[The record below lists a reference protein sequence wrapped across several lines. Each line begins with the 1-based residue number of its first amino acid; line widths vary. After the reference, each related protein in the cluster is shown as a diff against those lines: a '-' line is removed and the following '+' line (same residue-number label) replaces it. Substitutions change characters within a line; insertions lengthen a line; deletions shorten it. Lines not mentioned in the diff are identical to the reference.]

1 MLSEL
6 DRILDE
12 TRKDKGIDR
21 EVLVNALETALVKA
35 ALNKYG
41 HSLDIEAQYNEE
53 LGEIEL
59 FQYKTVAETVT
70 DITREISIP
79 EAGLIV
85 PDAEVGEEIGVKM
98 DIKQFGRIAA
108 QTARQVIT
116 QNIREAERENIYSEY
131 KDKKGELVTGYVHRF
146 EKGNIIIM
154 LGRYEAL
161 MPVSE
166 QIPGEMFSLRD
177 RIKGYVLDVKKN
189 TKGSQIIVSRTHPG
203 FLMKLFELEV
213 PEISESIVKI
223 HNVVREPGFRAKIA
237 VESTD
242 SRVDPVGACVGNRG
256 SRVQNIVHELHGEK
270 IDIIPWTDDQTRYVC
285 VALAPAEVTEMIV
298 DEDSRTMEI
307 IVEDSQL
314 SLAIG
319 KKGQNVRL
327 AAKLTGWKIDIRS
340 KTKYQE
346 RSKQF
351 KAALMRVEGID
362 ALEAE
367 ALYNADLVSIELVAL
382 ADSNDLQEVLGVSN
396 EQVQIIIH
404 SAQKLLEAGVTVDSV
419 AAEDAAAAA
428 AVEEA
433 AAEEDAVAEDAA
445 EEDAVAEDAAEEDA
459 VAEDAAEEDAVA
471 EDVAEED
478 AVAEDASKDDEAA
491 EPEDRKPAGETN

>member
-41 HSLDIEAQYNEE
+41 HSLDIEAHYNEE

-59 FQYKTVAETVT
+59 FQYKTVAENVV

-79 EAGLIV
+79 DARVIL

-98 DIKQFGRIAA
+98 DVKQFGRIAA

-116 QNIREAERENIYSEY
+116 QNIREAERENIYGEY
-131 KDKKGELVTGYVHRF
+131 KDKKGELVSGYVHRF

-189 TKGSQIIVSRTHPG
+189 TKGSQIVVSRTHPG

-213 PEISESIVKI
+213 PEISEGIVKI

-285 VALAPAEVTEMIV
+285 VALAPAEVTELIV
-298 DEDSRTMEI
+298 DEENRTMEI

-340 KTKYQE
+340 KTKYME
-346 RSKQF
+346 RSQQF
-351 KAALMRVEGID
+351 KDKLLKIDGID
-362 ALEAE
+362 ARAAE
-367 ALYNADLVSIELVAL
+367 ALYNADLVSIESVAL
-382 ADSNDLQEVLGVSN
+382 ADCEDLQEVLGVDN

-404 SAQKLLEAGVTVDSV
+404 SAQKLLEAGVDDES
-419 AAEDAAAAA
+419 AGD
-428 AVEEA
+428 
-433 AAEEDAVAEDAA
+433 
-445 EEDAVAEDAAEEDA
+445 
-459 VAEDAAEEDAVA
+459 
-471 EDVAEED
+471 
-478 AVAEDASKDDEAA
+478 DASTGDFESAAGDAPASDDTLAGDDA
-491 EPEDRKPAGETN
+491 DVEPQ

>member
-41 HSLDIEAQYNEE
+41 HSLDIEAHYNEE

-59 FQYKTVAETVT
+59 FQYKTVAENVV

-79 EAGLIV
+79 DARVIL

-98 DIKQFGRIAA
+98 DVKQFGRIAA

-116 QNIREAERENIYSEY
+116 QNIREAERENIYGEY
-131 KDKKGELVTGYVHRF
+131 KDKKGELVSGYVHRF

-189 TKGSQIIVSRTHPG
+189 TKGSQIVVSRTHPG

-213 PEISESIVKI
+213 PEISEGIVKI

-270 IDIIPWTDDQTRYVC
+270 IDIIPWTEDQTRYVC
-285 VALAPAEVTEMIV
+285 VALAPAEVTELIV
-298 DEDSRTMEI
+298 DEENRTMEI

-340 KTKYQE
+340 KTKYLE
-346 RSKQF
+346 RSQQF
-351 KAALMRVEGID
+351 KDKLLKIEGID
-362 ALEAE
+362 ARAAE
-367 ALYNADLVSIELVAL
+367 ALYNADLVSIESVAL
-382 ADSNDLQEVLGVSN
+382 ADCEDLQEVLGVDN

-404 SAQKLLEAGVTVDSV
+404 SAQKLLEAGVDDEP
-419 AAEDAAAAA
+419 AGD
-428 AVEEA
+428 
-433 AAEEDAVAEDAA
+433 
-445 EEDAVAEDAAEEDA
+445 
-459 VAEDAAEEDAVA
+459 
-471 EDVAEED
+471 
-478 AVAEDASKDDEAA
+478 DASTGDVEPAAGDAPASDDT
-491 EPEDRKPAGETN
+491 PAGDDADVEPK

>member
-41 HSLDIEAQYNEE
+41 HSLDIEAHYNEE

-59 FQYKTVAETVT
+59 FQYKTVAENVV

-79 EAGLIV
+79 DARVIL

-98 DIKQFGRIAA
+98 DVKQFGRIAA

-116 QNIREAERENIYSEY
+116 QNIREAERENIYGEY
-131 KDKKGELVTGYVHRF
+131 KDKKGELVSGYVHRF

-189 TKGSQIIVSRTHPG
+189 TKGSQIVVSRTHPG

-213 PEISESIVKI
+213 PEISEGIVKI

-270 IDIIPWTDDQTRYVC
+270 IDIIPWTEDQTRYVC
-285 VALAPAEVTEMIV
+285 VALAPAEVTELIV
-298 DEDSRTMEI
+298 DEENRTMEI

-340 KTKYQE
+340 KTKYLE
-346 RSKQF
+346 RSQQF
-351 KAALMRVEGID
+351 KDKLLKIDGID
-362 ALEAE
+362 ARAAE
-367 ALYNADLVSIELVAL
+367 ALYNADLVSIESVAL
-382 ADSNDLQEVLGVSN
+382 ADCEDLQEVLGVDN

-404 SAQKLLEAGVTVDSV
+404 SAQKLLEAGVDDEP
-419 AAEDAAAAA
+419 AGD
-428 AVEEA
+428 
-433 AAEEDAVAEDAA
+433 
-445 EEDAVAEDAAEEDA
+445 
-459 VAEDAAEEDAVA
+459 
-471 EDVAEED
+471 
-478 AVAEDASKDDEAA
+478 DASTGDVEPAAGDAPASDDT
-491 EPEDRKPAGETN
+491 PAGDDADVEPK

>member
-21 EVLVNALETALVKA
+21 EVLINALETALVKA

-41 HSLDIEAQYNEE
+41 HSLDIEAHYNEE

-59 FQYKTVAETVT
+59 FQYKTVAENVV

-79 EAGLIV
+79 DARVIL

-98 DIKQFGRIAA
+98 DVKQFGRIAA

-116 QNIREAERENIYSEY
+116 QNIREAERENIYGEY
-131 KDKKGELVTGYVHRF
+131 KDKKGELVSGYVHRF
-146 EKGNIIIM
+146 EKGNIIVM

-189 TKGSQIIVSRTHPG
+189 TKGSQIVVSRTHPG

-213 PEISESIVKI
+213 PEISEGIVKI

-270 IDIIPWTDDQTRYVC
+270 IDIIPWTEDQTRYVC
-285 VALAPAEVTEMIV
+285 VALAPAEVTELIV
-298 DEDSRTMEI
+298 DEENRTMEI

-340 KTKYQE
+340 KTKYLE
-346 RSKQF
+346 RSQQF
-351 KAALMRVEGID
+351 KDKLLKIDGID
-362 ALEAE
+362 ARAAE
-367 ALYNADLVSIELVAL
+367 ALYNADLVSIESVAL
-382 ADSNDLQEVLGVSN
+382 ADCEDLQEVLGVDN

-404 SAQKLLEAGVTVDSV
+404 SAQKLLEAGV
-419 AAEDAAAAA
+419 
-428 AVEEA
+428 
-433 AAEEDAVAEDAA
+433 
-445 EEDAVAEDAAEEDA
+445 
-459 VAEDAAEEDAVA
+459 
-471 EDVAEED
+471 
-478 AVAEDASKDDEAA
+478 DDE
-491 EPEDRKPAGETN
+491 PAGDVGSAGDVEPAAGDAPASDETPAGDDADVEPQ

>member
-6 DRILDE
+6 DRILEE
-12 TRKDKGIDR
+12 TRKEKGIDR
-21 EVLVNALETALVKA
+21 EVLINALETALVKA

-41 HSLDIEAQYNEE
+41 HSLDIEAHYNAD

-59 FQYKTVAETVT
+59 FQYKTVAETVV
-70 DITREISIP
+70 DITREISIVG
-79 EAGLIV
+79 ANIIV
-85 PDAEVGEEIGVKM
+85 PDAEIGEEIGVKM
-98 DIKQFGRIAA
+98 DVKQFGRIAA

-116 QNIREAERENIYSEY
+116 QNIREAERDNIYSEY

-177 RIKGYVLDVKKN
+177 RIKGYVLDVKRN

-213 PEISESIVKI
+213 PEIAESIVRI

-237 VESTD
+237 VESMD

-270 IDIIPWTDDQTRYVC
+270 IDIIPWTDDPNRFVC
-285 VALAPAEVTEMIV
+285 VALAPAEVSELIV

-340 KTKYQE
+340 KTKYLE
-346 RSKQF
+346 RSNQF
-351 KAALMRVEGID
+351 KAALMKID
-362 ALEAE
+362 SIDSLEAD
-367 ALYNADLVSIELVAL
+367 ALYNADLVTIEAVAL
-382 ADSNDLQEVLGVSN
+382 VDSADLQEVLGFSN

-404 SAQKLLEAGVTVDSV
+404 SAQKLLEAGVDVDSV
-419 AAEDAAAAA
+419 AAEAA
-428 AVEEA
+428 AVEAAAVEA
-433 AAEEDAVAEDAA
+433 AAAEAAAA
-445 EEDAVAEDAAEEDA
+445 EADEAAGDDAP
-459 VAEDAAEEDAVA
+459 
-471 EDVAEED
+471 VAEE
-478 AVAEDASKDDEAA
+478 APAEDDAPVSEDAPEVDGENA
-491 EPEDRKPAGETN
+491 EPEGQKPAGGTE

>member
-79 EAGLIV
+79 DAGLIV

-177 RIKGYVLDVKKN
+177 RIKVMCWMLRKTPRGRRL
-189 TKGSQIIVSRTHPG
+189 S
-203 FLMKLFELEV
+203 F
-213 PEISESIVKI
+213 PE
-223 HNVVREPGFRAKIA
+223 H
-237 VESTD
+237 T
-242 SRVDPVGACVGNRG
+242 PV
-256 SRVQNIVHELHGEK
+256 
-270 IDIIPWTDDQTRYVC
+270 
-285 VALAPAEVTEMIV
+285 
-298 DEDSRTMEI
+298 
-307 IVEDSQL
+307 
-314 SLAIG
+314 
-319 KKGQNVRL
+319 
-327 AAKLTGWKIDIRS
+327 
-340 KTKYQE
+340 
-346 RSKQF
+346 F
-351 KAALMRVEGID
+351 
-362 ALEAE
+362 
-367 ALYNADLVSIELVAL
+367 
-382 ADSNDLQEVLGVSN
+382 
-396 EQVQIIIH
+396 
-404 SAQKLLEAGVTVDSV
+404 
-419 AAEDAAAAA
+419 
-428 AVEEA
+428 
-433 AAEEDAVAEDAA
+433 
-445 EEDAVAEDAAEEDA
+445 
-459 VAEDAAEEDAVA
+459 
-471 EDVAEED
+471 
-478 AVAEDASKDDEAA
+478 
-491 EPEDRKPAGETN
+491 

>member
-41 HSLDIEAQYNEE
+41 HSLDIEAHYNAE

-59 FQYKTVAETVT
+59 FQYKTVAENVV
-70 DITREISIP
+70 DITREISIS
-79 EAGLIV
+79 EARIIL

-98 DIKQFGRIAA
+98 DVKQFGRIAA

-116 QNIREAERENIYSEY
+116 QNIREAERENIYGEY
-131 KDKKGELVTGYVHRF
+131 KDKKGELVSGYVHRF

-189 TKGSQIIVSRTHPG
+189 TKGSQIVVSRTHPG

-213 PEISESIVKI
+213 PEIAEGIVKI

-270 IDIIPWTDDQTRYVC
+270 IDIIPWTEDQTRYVC
-285 VALAPAEVTEMIV
+285 VALAPAEVTELIV
-298 DEDSRTMEI
+298 DEENRTMEI

-340 KTKYQE
+340 KTKYLE
-346 RSKQF
+346 RSQQF
-351 KAALMRVEGID
+351 KDKLLKIESID
-362 ALEAE
+362 ARAAE
-367 ALYNADLVSIELVAL
+367 ALYNADLVSIESVAL
-382 ADSNDLQEVLGVSN
+382 ADCEDLQEVLGVDN

-404 SAQKLLEAGVTVDSV
+404 SAQKLMEAGV
-419 AAEDAAAAA
+419 
-428 AVEEA
+428 
-433 AAEEDAVAEDAA
+433 
-445 EEDAVAEDAAEEDA
+445 
-459 VAEDAAEEDAVA
+459 
-471 EDVAEED
+471 
-478 AVAEDASKDDEAA
+478 DDESAGDDA
-491 EPEDRKPAGETN
+491 PAGDDEPAADDAPPASDDTLAGDDADVESK